1 MYRWVVIFDY
11 FAYLNLRGV
20 QVNHIFAI
28 DTDVFALENPL
39 LVDETVDWDSIQ
51 SYRIIDGAAI
61 MWSLEGLQSFVD
73 FLMNAYLSNDSAA
86 KMVSQWGCQ
95 TSHSSLIPC
104 FKDDVSGKLVMW
116 HINDMYWYMH
126 WVAEN
131 PELRITKSPDIQY
144 THHKLVRLPYS

>member
-73 FLMNAYLSNDSAA
+73 FLMNAY
-86 KMVSQWGCQ
+86 
-95 TSHSSLIPC
+95 
-104 FKDDVSGKLVMW
+104 
-116 HINDMYWYMH
+116 
-126 WVAEN
+126 
-131 PELRITKSPDIQY
+131 
-144 THHKLVRLPYS
+144 